1 MGGAVPGM
9 GKVQKEMERVEEEKN
24 KLLEKNDEKSEA
36 ERRILVARV
45 AGLEVQI
52 WMVWSEGDNLRKE
65 LEKEKIEKGELVA
78 QVILFLTMSV

>member
-1 MGGAVPGM
+1 VLKLLTELDATMGGAVPGM

-45 AGLEVQI
+45 AGLEQI
-52 WMVWSEGDNLRKE
+52 WMVWS
-65 LEKEKIEKGELVA
+65 
-78 QVILFLTMSV
+78 